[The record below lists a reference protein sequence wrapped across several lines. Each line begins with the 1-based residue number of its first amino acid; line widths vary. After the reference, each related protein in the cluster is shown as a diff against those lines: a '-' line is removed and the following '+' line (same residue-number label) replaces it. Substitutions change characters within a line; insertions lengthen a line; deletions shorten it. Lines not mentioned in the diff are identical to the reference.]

1 MEAIKNDQT
10 LAELSKQFEVHPVTA
25 YMLGKDIDF
34 SDAAIGNMLA
44 GKTMPSFDFLSKLL
58 DLFPLINANWLIGE
72 RGEMFLDPNMKVKP
86 VKVKEPPKDLIEAKN
101 DLISLQTKNIELLE
115 TSMKELR
122 NELKTYKKGSLLIR
136 VGSAVPID
144 L

>member
-1 MEAIKNDQT
+1 MRLTALMES
-10 LAELSKQFEVHPVTA
+10 LEVSG
-25 YMLGKDIDF
+25 YMLAKEIGAIDMSISKYRTGKSLPAF
-34 SDAAIGNMLA
+34 PFFE
-44 GKTMPSFDFLSKLL
+44 KLSSRY
-58 DLFPLINANWLIGE
+58 PEINLNWLTGE